1 MEMVTERQ
9 DYTLFFKF
17 IDTYSSD
24 GFSTIKES
32 DPLIQELEEQTTLN
46 NQFFYFAD
54 LLKLKIIFTSKK
66 SLDIIGVHPND
77 FDPQTII
84 NKTHPDELSRLL
96 NARTKLFEISGDLL
110 TAKKSHFLFSTNIK
124 TQNSQ
129 GSYSNILH
137 QLYFFYS
144 EVNKTVYLINILN
157 NIDWYIKNKKG
168 FHYYIGDNLSYFKY
182 PNEELLKLGNAF
194 SNREFEIIKMIN
206 QGLSTKEI
214 AQRLFISIYTVNTHR
229 KNIISKTE
237 KSKISE
243 IIAELK
249 EYGFL

>member
-9 DYTLFFKF
+9 DYALFFKF
-17 IDTYSSD
+17 IDRYSSD

-110 TAKKSHFLFSTNIK
+110 TGKKSHFLFSTNIK